1 MVDIVFV
8 LCFALFKI
16 LLKKVLDIGVEVWYE
31 ASTICF
37 IHTIIPFRFIL
48 HITAHK
54 KSPVSDVFTPNTGLT
69 FLFTDF
75 KAHCHCDVFPLVFT
89 KISAVSLAIGF
100 CHLIGYR

>member
-75 KAHCHCDVFPLVFT
+75 KAHCHCDVFPL
-89 KISAVSLAIGF
+89 
-100 CHLIGYR
+100 